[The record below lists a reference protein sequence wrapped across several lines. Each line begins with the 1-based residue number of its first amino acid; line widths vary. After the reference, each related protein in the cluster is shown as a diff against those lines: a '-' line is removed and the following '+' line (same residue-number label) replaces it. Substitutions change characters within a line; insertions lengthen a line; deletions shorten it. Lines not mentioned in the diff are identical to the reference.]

1 MQPARTPPTWL
12 CTLPLIFWLLLGT
25 LPRSAKANKGTYR
38 RTFAR
43 VFRLHVSY
51 GRCMARSAIYRDDFV
66 VVVVLVVVVLVVH
79 SNYSL
84 YQLGHVGNRSVI
96 PGTIGI

>member
-1 MQPARTPPTWL
+1 
-12 CTLPLIFWLLLGT
+12 
-25 LPRSAKANKGTYR
+25 
-38 RTFAR
+38 
-43 VFRLHVSY
+43 
-51 GRCMARSAIYRDDFV
+51 MARSAIYRDDFV
-66 VVVVLVVVVLVVH
+66 VVLVVVVVVVVH

>member
-1 MQPARTPPTWL
+1 
-12 CTLPLIFWLLLGT
+12 
-25 LPRSAKANKGTYR
+25 
-38 RTFAR
+38 
-43 VFRLHVSY
+43 
-51 GRCMARSAIYRDDFV
+51 MARSAIYRDDFV
-66 VVVVLVVVVLVVH
+66 VVVVLVVVVLVVVLVVH